1 MWRVVLLILL
11 GGTTAISAWTWV
23 GTRVDTGGK
32 FVWRDYLGYS
42 RSQLIL
48 SRDVAQIR
56 FRFCPE
62 CYKAVDHSPTCEW
75 KRIQVCVFNEV
86 ANWQFAGFAWRR
98 VESADR
104 RELSLNTP
112 FWFLTL
118 VPLVGTIVVARAPLR
133 SWHRRRRGCCAIC
146 AYNLTGN
153 ISGVCPE
160 CGADIPGTFLPADKT
175 AP

>member
-1 MWRVVLLILL
+1 MWRVVFLIIM
-11 GGTTAISAWTWV
+11 GGATAISVWAWV
-23 GTRVDTGGK
+23 GTRVGTGAK
-32 FVWRDYLGYS
+32 PVWRYQDSYSQWGFYLY
-42 RSQLIL
+42 
-48 SRDVAQIR
+48 RDVANIR
-56 FRFCPE
+56 MSFCPE
-62 CYKAVDHSPTCEW
+62 CYRVDDHLSTCKLKNAHAHSIGLLAS
-75 KRIQVCVFNEV
+75 R
-86 ANWQFAGFAWRR
+86 QFVGFAWITCA
-98 VESADR
+98 SLDR
-104 RELSLNTP
+104 RFLFLILP